1 MERKKIAVILSRF
14 PYPID
19 KGDKL
24 RAYHQIRC
32 LSLNHD
38 IYLFALADVAPTE
51 NDLHAMQPFCK
62 EMKVYTLRKIEIAIQ
77 VMRSFLQ
84 SLPVQSLYFYS
95 SRIAQQLQLDLNQV
109 HPDVVYCQL
118 SRTAFYAKDLDC
130 RKVLDF
136 QDAFAMNYDRIQ
148 AQSKGLKQWFYKRES
163 ALMRQ
168 FEANILR
175 WFDHTTI
182 ISEFDKSQLSVQPN
196 KCVVVG
202 NGIDTAYFAPRTS
215 KKKYDVFFAGNLNY
229 LPNKLALDYLLA
241 ELFPL
246 LLKAKPDITIQ
257 ISGGD
262 PKEFHALA
270 NKYPK
275 HIFLQGW
282 VDDIRAAYA
291 ESRVFVAPLFTG
303 AGVQN
308 KILEAMSMKIPCV
321 TTPIVNASLNALENQ
336 QLYLAKDAVEFRDKI
351 LYLLSNPDQAN
362 LMTDQAKKFVHENF
376 SWEKNSIRLERLF

>member
-215 KKKYDVFFAGNLNY
+215 AKKYDVFFAGNLNY
-229 LPNKLALDYLLA
+229 LPNKLALDYLLS

-275 HIFLQGW
+275 NIFLQGW

-308 KILEAMSMKIPCV
+308 KILEAMSMMIPCV
-321 TTPIVNASLNALENQ
+321 TTPVVNASLNAIENKH
-336 QLYLAKDAVEFRDKI
+336 LYLAHDAITFQEKI
-351 LYLLSNPDQAN
+351 LYALGHSDQVKS
-362 LMTDQAKKFVHENF
+362 LTEQAKAFVHENF
-376 SWEKNSIRLERLF
+376 SWEKNSKKLEQLF